1 MILFITRKYP
11 PSIGGAQKFSYDF
24 AVHVGK
30 LTHLEV
36 VAWGRSNLGLPIF
49 LMYALFYAIYLIQ
62 RKNVRL
68 VHLGD
73 GLLSPLGVVLKLLYQ
88 IPITITVLGLD
99 VTYSNRIYQWIIP
112 KCLKKL
118 DKVFCIS
125 QETKGECISRN
136 ILKDKVIVI
145 PIGISHEDFYLQTS
159 KEELLEI
166 LSQKLNM
173 DLVHKE
179 ILLSVGRLVER
190 KGFHWFLEKVI
201 PPLIEKKGEEI
212 LYVIAGEGP
221 FEGRMKE
228 VIRAKG
234 LENYVRLLGKVN
246 AQDLKLLYHA
256 ADVFVMPNIPV
267 EGNIEGFG
275 IVVLEAATC
284 GLPVVASNLE
294 GIKDAIQNGENG
306 LLVEPYNAEG
316 YVTTILGLLKDEDRR
331 EAFGKRA
338 SEYTN
343 QYYHWGVISKRYY
356 REFDKMW

>member
-24 AVHVGK
+24 AVHLGK

-136 ILKDKVIVI
+136 ILK
-145 PIGISHEDFYLQTS
+145 
-159 KEELLEI
+159 
-166 LSQKLNM
+166 
-173 DLVHKE
+173 
-179 ILLSVGRLVER
+179 
-190 KGFHWFLEKVI
+190 
-201 PPLIEKKGEEI
+201 
-212 LYVIAGEGP
+212 
-221 FEGRMKE
+221 
-228 VIRAKG
+228 
-234 LENYVRLLGKVN
+234 
-246 AQDLKLLYHA
+246 
-256 ADVFVMPNIPV
+256 
-267 EGNIEGFG
+267 
-275 IVVLEAATC
+275 
-284 GLPVVASNLE
+284 
-294 GIKDAIQNGENG
+294 
-306 LLVEPYNAEG
+306 
-316 YVTTILGLLKDEDRR
+316 
-331 EAFGKRA
+331 
-338 SEYTN
+338 
-343 QYYHWGVISKRYY
+343 
-356 REFDKMW
+356 